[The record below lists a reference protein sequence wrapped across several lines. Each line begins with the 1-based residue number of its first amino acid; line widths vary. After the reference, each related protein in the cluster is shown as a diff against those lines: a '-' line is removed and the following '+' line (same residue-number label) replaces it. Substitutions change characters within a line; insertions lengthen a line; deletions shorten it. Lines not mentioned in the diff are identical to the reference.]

1 MNIPLGTCRLF
12 VLPALIINYLGPCVL
27 DQGVFWNFPHSAVYC
42 YASKGNSVFIDQL
55 YMPLP
60 VVEAAAA
67 ATIIIII
74 IISVEGCLERL
85 KNIENLNSKYPID
98 GS

>member
-1 MNIPLGTCRLF
+1 
-12 VLPALIINYLGPCVL
+12 
-27 DQGVFWNFPHSAVYC
+27 
-42 YASKGNSVFIDQL
+42 
-55 YMPLP
+55 MPLP

-67 ATIIIII
+67 AIIIII